1 MLGFGYCLLT
11 SLMLLMASEIPTL
24 IFSNEDEVF
33 PTARMISS
41 LSLGPDNLC
50 VCLVSSS
57 KRTITYE
64 RVTHSRPTKAS
75 ISSKL
80 ALILRIKE
88 QRQVRNQDKDL
99 NHLGL
104 NDLLFYFI
112 RF

>member
-1 MLGFGYCLLT
+1 M
-11 SLMLLMASEIPTL
+11 
-24 IFSNEDEVF
+24 
-33 PTARMISS
+33 
-41 LSLGPDNLC
+41 
-50 VCLVSSS
+50 
-57 KRTITYE
+57 
-64 RVTHSRPTKAS
+64 THSRPTKAS